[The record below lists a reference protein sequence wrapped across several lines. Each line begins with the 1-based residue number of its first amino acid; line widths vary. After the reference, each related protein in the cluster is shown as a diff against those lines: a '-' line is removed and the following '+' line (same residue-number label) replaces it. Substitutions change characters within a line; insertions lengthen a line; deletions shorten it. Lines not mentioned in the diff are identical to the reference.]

1 MSPGMKLGWIPI
13 ALAILAH
20 VPGRRV
26 YAANEALHGR
36 PAWQFFCAGLCG
48 DLLYVGP
55 PVLVAFLLPM
65 ALGTALERRRGGDGP
80 EHRRIGR
87 VATTSLA
94 TALLVAAW
102 MFSVGAIESKL
113 ERGLYPTY
121 LETKVALA
129 SSSFVVGSLPTLLL
143 DRYWKTS
150 LFVLVLSG
158 CILVFQGS
166 RLHRDVRSY
175 ASVAGFALSGLL
187 LLGADCEIVRLG
199 RVVFP
204 RTGSYAETR
213 SPIENVALGRFPFPN
228 HTPITDGMRLLFASR
243 AYSADDKR
251 AGVRALGYPAS
262 SADRLMAFE
271 GDEPCT
277 SQHPLARPLD
287 RTAGSAGSQRGSA
300 ADDLLDDLEALSGA
314 LFATRDEPII
324 VWQVA
329 MESFRADDIHALQPL
344 APPELTP
351 VMTRLY
357 DDRERTIPF
366 RRAFQGGFRTAQSL
380 SSLQC
385 GVGSL
390 PFNIAIARDLGHFPL
405 RCLPDVLSDGGFETR
420 AFYASDLA
428 YDSMLDFFRYHGVEG
443 TQAADMPPGL
453 PIGSWR
459 GVSDRA
465 LYDQALAHAT
475 SGEGSMYEFVLTLSG
490 HSPFSIPTDMPS
502 DVLAHAEQACRKSL
516 SAKEDDC
523 SRLAVMAYADHALG
537 EFLDKLETS
546 AVGRRS
552 IVVVSADHATSE
564 MFLWPGSAEER
575 GRAQVPYLMIV
586 PRALTATAARPSSIP
601 PIVARLRD
609 RAASQVVSLMDSPA
623 LVTALLSSTRELRGI
638 PAAWRFHTYGGQ
650 ATSPRFAFVALTR
663 VWGTDSAA
671 FVFGVDAA
679 GAVTAQSEK
688 NHAFSDASELDT
700 LNPSLRGPAAFL
712 ASFTRGYLGRCE
724 HVAGARLRMTTP
736 VR

>member
-1 MSPGMKLGWIPI
+1 MNRTLRAMWPGIRLGWIPI
-13 ALAILAH
+13 ALAIVAH

-55 PVLVAFLLPM
+55 PVLFAFLLPM
-65 ALGTALERRRGGDGP
+65 AIGTAFGRRRIAG
-80 EHRRIGR
+80 
-87 VATTSLA
+87 VATTALT

-129 SSSFVVGSLPTLLL
+129 SSSFVVGSLPTLMLE
-143 DRYWKTS
+143 RYWKTS
-150 LFVLVLSG
+150 IVAVVVAAAILFYPARRV
-158 CILVFQGS
+158 
-166 RLHRDVRSY
+166 HRDVRSY

-187 LLGADCEIVRLG
+187 LLGADCEILRLG

-228 HTPITDGMRLLFASR
+228 HTPITDGMRLLFSSR
-243 AYSADDKR
+243 AYSADEKR
-251 AGVRALGYPAS
+251 VGVRALGYPEA
-262 SADRLMAFE
+262 SADRLIAFE
-271 GDEPCT
+271 GSEPCT

-287 RTAGSAGSQRGSA
+287 RTSARGSA
-300 ADDLLDDLEALSGA
+300 ADELLDDLESLSAA
-314 LFATRDEPII
+314 LFAKRDEPII
-324 VWQVA
+324 VWQIA

-357 DDRERTIPF
+357 GDREHTIAF
-366 RRAFQGGFRTAQSL
+366 RRAFQGGFRTAQSI
-380 SSLQC
+380 SSLHC
-385 GVGSL
+385 GIGSL
-390 PFNIAIARDLGHFPL
+390 PFNIAVARDMGHFPL
-405 RCLPDVLSDGGFETR
+405 RCLPDVLEDGGFQAR

-428 YDSMLDFFRYHGVEG
+428 YDNMLEFFRYHGVEG

-465 LYDQALAHAT
+465 LYDQALAHA
-475 SGEGSMYEFVLTLSG
+475 SPGHGSMYEFVLTLSG
-490 HSPFSIPTDMPS
+490 HSPFSLPTDMPP
-502 DVLAHAEQACRKSL
+502 DVLARAQHACTKSL
-516 SAKEDDC
+516 SAREDDC

-537 EFLDKLETS
+537 EFLDNLERS
-546 AVGRRS
+546 PVAARS

-564 MFLWPGSAEER
+564 MFLWPGSAEET
-575 GRAQVPYLMIV
+575 GRAHVPYLIVV
-586 PRALTATAARPSSIP
+586 PRALAASSAKPETIAP
-601 PIVARLRD
+601 LVAQLRD
-609 RAASQVVSLMDSPA
+609 RAASQVVSLMDSPTF
-623 LVTALLSSTRELRGI
+623 VTALLSSTHELRSI
-638 PAAWRFHTYGGQ
+638 PDAWRFHTFGGQ
-650 ATSPRFAFVALTR
+650 ATSPSFVADRAR

-671 FVFGVDAA
+671 FVFSVDAEA
-679 GAVTAQSEK
+679 RVTVQPAK
-688 NHAFSDASELDT
+688 NHAFSDARELDT
-700 LNPSLRGPAAFL
+700 LDPSLRGPAAFL
-712 ASFTRGYLGRCE
+712 GSFSKGYLGRCE
-724 HVAGARLRMTTP
+724 HSAGPRLRMAES
-736 VR
+736 RSAIR